1 MTKRETN
8 LLLTGFTIFFFS
20 GFLLANSI
28 LLCASFIPLFIYLI
42 GLFVSP
48 LEVHTEKI
56 GLPRSAKLGEII
68 EIKISGKVSGGP
80 GTVIICDLIPEPFQL
95 VEGSNYKVVS
105 KELKMRE
112 HEEKPFSFSYK
123 MRCTKCGN
131 YRIWLGLEKRH
142 ILGLIQTHISV
153 EETGQLSVFPVSPG
167 IRKIKL
173 PVSTTKKTYANQNI
187 TKIGPFSTDFREIR
201 NYFPGDSFKTI
212 NWKASAKAAGRGKL
226 YPLVNEYERE
236 GKLAIWLFVDAN
248 PDLRI
253 GTSIENA
260 LGYVVQATY
269 AISYYFLN
277 KGYCLGMYVYNHHGE
292 NIYFDVGKKQFIK
305 IAEKLLKL
313 IPRNVG
319 LQVLWDEGFSEAVER
334 NQKYLITRSPGIVI
348 VTHVTSSNWNDLLNG
363 LRKILVYKR
372 RRRQLDIMLI
382 NILPY
387 DFVPKTNNRE
397 KFAGK
402 MLDVASRSYSNRL
415 RNLGVT
421 VLDWNPRKQS
431 MEITL
436 LSTMRLR

>member
-236 GKLAIWLFVDAN
+236 GKRAMWLFLDAN

-253 GTSIENA
+253 GTSLENTLEYGIRTA
-260 LGYVVQATY
+260 CT
-269 AISYYFLN
+269 ISYYFLS
-277 KGYCLGMYVYNHHGE
+277 KGYSLGMYIYNHRRKIFHL
-292 NIYFDVGKKQFIK
+292 DTGKKQFVK
-305 IAEKLLKL
+305 FADALLNLNTPKA
-313 IPRNVG
+313 G
-319 LQVLWDEGFSEAVER
+319 LQVFCNEGFSEAIE
-334 NQKYLITRSPGIVI
+334 QTWKYLLAYSPGIVVI
-348 VTHVTSSNWNDLLNG
+348 THVTQNNWAELLSG
-363 LRKILVYKR
+363 LRKTLLYKR
-372 RRRQLDIMLI
+372 RKRQPNVFVI

-387 DFVPKTNNRE
+387 SIIPKAHPWEISAARI
-397 KFAGK
+397 
-402 MLDVASRSYSNRL
+402 LDVASRSFSNRL
-415 RNLGVT
+415 RNWGVT
-421 VLDWNPRKQS
+421 VFDWDPKGENI
-431 MEITL
+431 ELLLLNTL
-436 LSTMRLR
+436 QIR

>member
-1 MTKRETN
+1 MAWIAKENN
-8 LLLTGFTIFFFS
+8 LLLTGFAVIFFA

-28 LLCASFIPLFIYLI
+28 LICASFIPLFIYLI
-42 GLFVSP
+42 GVFIGAPKVQIKKTDLPGSVRLNESI
-48 LEVHTEKI
+48 EVDIAGKI
-56 GLPRSAKLGEII
+56 TGG
-68 EIKISGKVSGGP
+68 SGAV
-80 GTVIICDLIPEPFQL
+80 VICDEIPEPFQL
-95 VEGSNYKVVS
+95 VEGNNYKVIS
-105 KELKMRE
+105 KGFK
-112 HEEKPFSFSYK
+112 EKTFGLSYRI
-123 MRCTKCGN
+123 RCTKCGN
-131 YRIWLGLEKRH
+131 YWLGAGWETRS
-142 ILGLIQTHISV
+142 ILGLSKTQISID
-153 EETGQLSVFPVSPG
+153 EARQLRVFPVVPE
-167 IRKIKL
+167 IRRMKL
-173 PVSTTKKTYANQNI
+173 PMRMTQRVHPSESTS
-187 TKIGPFSTDFREIR
+187 KIGPLSTDFKEIR
-201 NYFPGDSFKTI
+201 NYVFGDPFKII
-212 NWKASAKAAGRGKL
+212 NWKASAKATSRGKST
-226 YPLVNEYERE
+226 PLVNEYERE
-236 GKLAIWLFVDAN
+236 GKLAIWLFIDAN

-253 GTSIENA
+253 GTSIQNA

-319 LQVLWDEGFSEAVER
+319 LQVLWDEGFLEAVER
-334 NQKYLITRSPGIVI
+334 NQKCLITRSPGIVI